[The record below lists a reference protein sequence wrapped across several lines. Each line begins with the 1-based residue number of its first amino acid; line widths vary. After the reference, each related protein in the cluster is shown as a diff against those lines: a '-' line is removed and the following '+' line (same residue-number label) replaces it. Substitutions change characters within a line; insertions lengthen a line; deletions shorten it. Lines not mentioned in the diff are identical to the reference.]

1 MKFIREEKCENE
13 KIKIKRDER
22 NKVNIYVRWS
32 FAGDL
37 GCSGLEISQ
46 PTIQPDPL
54 NYLSNLPDPTQPASF
69 NGPVWVG
76 LGRCGLLGQADF
88 LHNPIC

>member
-46 PTIQPDPL
+46 PAIQP
-54 NYLSNLPDPTQPASF
+54 N
-69 NGPVWVG
+69 
-76 LGRCGLLGQADF
+76 
-88 LHNPIC
+88 